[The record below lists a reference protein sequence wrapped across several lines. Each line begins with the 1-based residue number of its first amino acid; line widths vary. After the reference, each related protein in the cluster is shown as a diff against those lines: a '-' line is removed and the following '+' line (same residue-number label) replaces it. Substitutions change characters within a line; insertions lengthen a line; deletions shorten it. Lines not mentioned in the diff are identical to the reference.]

1 MLLTNAKNKQQKQ
14 VSQVDKYFD
23 NLLSNLTN
31 SNDNNFT
38 LLDNPWAWWLQFG
51 PLKYSLIFKIAADY
65 LFIPSIS
72 CSCKWGFS
80 KAKQTITCNRNSLSG
95 ATIVAL
101 QLQKNWLQHKV
112 VKSALSN
119 LEKHIQES
127 DKKGNNVVSNSLLG
141 ASPNDFSQ

>member
-1 MLLTNAKNKQQKQ
+1 
-14 VSQVDKYFD
+14 VDKYSD

-31 SNDNNFT
+31 SNDNNLT
-38 LLDNPWAWWLQFG
+38 LLNNSWAWWLQVG
-51 PLKYSLIFKIAADY
+51 LLKYLLIFKIAADY
-65 LFIPSIS
+65 LFIPSAS

-80 KAKQTITCNRNSLSG
+80 KAKRTITCDRNLLSG
-95 ATIVAL
+95 ATIEAL

-119 LEKHIQES
+119 LEKHVQKL

-141 ASPNDFSQ
+141 ASPSNFSQ